1 MKTTLKAT
9 LYPNG
14 KSKILFDGTAHEFG
28 KLLTLA
34 SKNPALKYGIL
45 LAAKRSLG
53 VSTPEI
59 EALFAPYLAQAT
71 DQIPDEQPSKKAA

>member
-9 LYPNG
+9 LYPTG
-14 KSKILFDGTAHEFG
+14 EAKIQFDGTAHEFG
-28 KLLTLA
+28 KLFTLA
-34 SKNPALKYGIL
+34 LKNPALKYGIL

-59 EALFAPYLAQAT
+59 EALFAPFLSEAT
-71 DQIPDEQPSKKAA
+71 VQIPDEPSTKAA

>member
-9 LYPNG
+9 LYPTG
-14 KSKILFDGTAHEFG
+14 EAKIQFDGTAHEFG

-34 SKNPALKYGIL
+34 TKNPALKYGIL
-45 LAAKRSLG
+45 LAAKRCIG

-59 EALFAPYLAQAT
+59 EALFAPFLSEAT
-71 DQIPDEQPSKKAA
+71 SQIPDEEATKKVA